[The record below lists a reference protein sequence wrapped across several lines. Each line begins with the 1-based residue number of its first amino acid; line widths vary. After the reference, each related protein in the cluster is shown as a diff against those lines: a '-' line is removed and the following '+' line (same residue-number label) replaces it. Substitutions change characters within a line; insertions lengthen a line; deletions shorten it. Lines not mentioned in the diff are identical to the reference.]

1 VNWPWNGI
9 RGGFFHHPIIIIV
22 VIESSVK
29 CNLWILRTLAN
40 RLPTGF
46 QYASIKP
53 TKNYNKEEKSP
64 KRKRMLQISFT
75 NSPWRPRFLCVLDT
89 SYEPSQSGSA
99 TLRMLNHGPKARGQ
113 LWRTR
118 SASELFLAPQITKP
132 FGGLSCGCESDF
144 VFIHRFTIPMTH
156 F

>member
-53 TKNYNKEEKSP
+53 TKNYNKEEKA
-64 KRKRMLQISFT
+64 
-75 NSPWRPRFLCVLDT
+75 
-89 SYEPSQSGSA
+89 QSGSECYKFHLQTVLEDPAA
-99 TLRMLNHGPKARGQ
+99 TKTGATGQ
-113 LWRTR
+113 V
-118 SASELFLAPQITKP
+118 SAN
-132 FGGLSCGCESDF
+132 
-144 VFIHRFTIPMTH
+144 
-156 F
+156 

>member
-1 VNWPWNGI
+1 VNWPWNRI

-53 TKNYNKEEKSP
+53 TKNYNKEEKSS

-75 NSPWRPRFLCVLDT
+75 NSPWRPRGDQDRCKWTGECQLAHYTQGKSIRRGWGEGFSGPTWGRYWNEEALRINRIDMLI
-89 SYEPSQSGSA
+89 SQVPHDENVNI
-99 TLRMLNHGPKARGQ
+99 LRCSL
-113 LWRTR
+113 
-118 SASELFLAPQITKP
+118 EI
-132 FGGLSCGCESDF
+132 
-144 VFIHRFTIPMTH
+144 V
-156 F
+156 